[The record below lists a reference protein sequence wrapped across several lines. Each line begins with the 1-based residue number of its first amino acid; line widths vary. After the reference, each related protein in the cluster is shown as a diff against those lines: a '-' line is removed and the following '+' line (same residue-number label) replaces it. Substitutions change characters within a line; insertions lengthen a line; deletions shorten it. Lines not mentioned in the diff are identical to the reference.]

1 MGSGNLTLVVG
12 ALSYAGHLNLTAV
25 ADRDNCP
32 DMEVFTQGVRGTLD
46 ELAQAVGWPRS
57 RRERHPRHP
66 RERQP
71 HPSKG
76 GPMSDLLSH
85 DVLVISQKAKVI
97 EMTDEYRIFDGV
109 GTEIGTIRE
118 VEQSTTKKAVR
129 LFSGVDQFLTHK
141 LVVFDSD
148 GQQVLMVERPAKLMK
163 SKIKVSDAQGTERGA
178 ILQDNVV
185 GKKHFALVDG
195 RGDRIGSIDG
205 ENWMSWDFAMHD
217 STGAEVGRITK
228 KWAGILKE
236 GYTTAD
242 TYILQIEAEVSSD
255 LRLLMFASAAGLD
268 VALKQDDNGR
278 WGFGGVG

>member
-1 MGSGNLTLVVG
+1 
-12 ALSYAGHLNLTAV
+12 
-25 ADRDNCP
+25 
-32 DMEVFTQGVRGTLD
+32 
-46 ELAQAVGWPRS
+46 
-57 RRERHPRHP
+57 
-66 RERQP
+66 
-71 HPSKG
+71 
-76 GPMSDLLSH
+76 MSDLLSH
-85 DVLVISQKAKVI
+85 DLLVISQKAKVI
-97 EMTDEYRIFDGV
+97 EMTDEYGVFDGA
-109 GTEIGTIRE
+109 GTEIGAIRE
-118 VEQSTTKKAVR
+118 VEQSKTKKAVR

-205 ENWMSWDFAMHD
+205 ENWMSWDFAIHD

-242 TYILQIEAEVSSD
+242 TYVLQIEAEVSSD
-255 LRLLMFASAAGLD
+255 LRPLMFASAAGLD

>member
-1 MGSGNLTLVVG
+1 
-12 ALSYAGHLNLTAV
+12 
-25 ADRDNCP
+25 
-32 DMEVFTQGVRGTLD
+32 
-46 ELAQAVGWPRS
+46 
-57 RRERHPRHP
+57 
-66 RERQP
+66 
-71 HPSKG
+71 
-76 GPMSDLLSH
+76 MSDLLSH

-97 EMTDEYRIFDGV
+97 EMTNEYRVFDDAGIQ
-109 GTEIGTIRE
+109 IGTIRE
-118 VEQSTTKKAVR
+118 LEQSTTKKAVR

-141 LVVFDSD
+141 LGVFDRD
-148 GQQVLMVERPAKLMK
+148 GEQVLLLARPAKLLK

-185 GKKHFALVDG
+185 GPKHFALVDG
-195 RGDRIGSIDG
+195 SGARIGSIDG
-205 ENWMSWDFAMHD
+205 EDWMSWDFAIHD
-217 STGAEVGRITK
+217 RTGAEVGRITK

-268 VALKQDDNGR
+268 VALKQDDTGG